1 MADWTQLDTN
11 SLLPGEPLTS
21 AKALAFFENP
31 IAIAEGAPDAPRVYG
46 LAMSPDSKIVADG
59 MSLTVSAANT
69 FIIDI
74 GLVIVEGVTSTQGQ
88 TDVVARTITAA
99 GIVGSIRLK
108 CRHGTGALQS
118 GTATLS
124 LFKNNVLVTSF
135 STTTNQDRTVD
146 VSITDNDVLQWRH
159 RASSSSASSFSDP
172 SESGSDR
179 YERIGTLIKATDL

>member
-1 MADWTQLDTN
+1 MNPWYEITELETD
-11 SLLPGEPLTS
+11 PGAPG
-21 AKALAFFENP
+21 KAELWKAWWKNP
-31 IAIAEGAPDAPRVYG
+31 IAIAEGADNAPRVYG